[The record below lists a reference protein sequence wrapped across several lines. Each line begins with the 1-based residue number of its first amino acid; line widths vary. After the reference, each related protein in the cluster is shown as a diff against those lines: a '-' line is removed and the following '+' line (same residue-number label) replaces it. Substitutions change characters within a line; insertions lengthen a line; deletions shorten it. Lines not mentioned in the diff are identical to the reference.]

1 MTLPLSSREVAVQME
16 EHFPKAVIKS
26 SDTDIV
32 ITSESLLQVARFLKD
47 TPGLDFD
54 YLASIT
60 STDYLDHF
68 EVIYHLVSIEHN
80 HSLTLK
86 THCYDRDNPS
96 VPSVV
101 ELWRGADFQER
112 EVYDLMGVAFTGHP
126 NLKRILLWE
135 GFEGHPLRKD
145 YFNGH

>member
-1 MTLPLSSREVAVQME
+1 MTIALSGREIAAQIE
-16 EHFPKAVIKS
+16 QHLPKAVIKPS
-26 SDTDIV
+26 ETDIV
-32 ITSESLLQVARFLKD
+32 IRSDSLFKVARFLKE

-60 STDYLDHF
+60 SSDYLDHF
-68 EVIYHLVSIEHN
+68 EVIYHLVSIKHN
-80 HSLTLK
+80 HSLILK

-112 EVYDLMGVAFTGHP
+112 EVYDLMGVAFSDHP

-135 GFEGHPLRKD
+135 GFEGHPLRRD
-145 YFNGH
+145 YL